1 MISGSLVPNEPSLL
15 KEYTPSVCA
24 VTVIVSSL
32 IVCSSILRLMFTSAV
47 PLSETTNIAVLE
59 KVISDQRQIFMNVF
73 NESDVTNIPQ
83 MWALC

>member
-1 MISGSLVPNEPSLL
+1 M
-15 KEYTPSVCA
+15 KEYTLLVCA
-24 VTVIVSSL
+24 VTATV
-32 IVCSSILRLMFTSAV
+32 SILMLCNMILRIMFTSAV

>member
-1 MISGSLVPNEPSLL
+1 M
-15 KEYTPSVCA
+15 KEYTLLVCA
-24 VTVIVSSL
+24 VTATV
-32 IVCSSILRLMFTSAV
+32 SILMICNMILRIMFTSAV

>member
-1 MISGSLVPNEPSLL
+1 
-15 KEYTPSVCA
+15 
-24 VTVIVSSL
+24 
-32 IVCSSILRLMFTSAV
+32 MFTSAV